1 MYHDNEAVLLSG
13 VRQGDVKSFEAIY
26 RIYSPRL
33 FGNILKLVKSATV
46 AEELLQD
53 VFQRLWEYRERI
65 DPEKCFRS
73 YLFTIAQNLVFDYF
87 NKTSRQRI
95 VENYIQNAGAKALYN
110 FSYLLEEKE
119 IVHILNEAIQQLPPQ
134 RKLVYTLCK
143 VEGRSY
149 EDVSKNLGISIS
161 TISDH
166 IVKATKSIKAYYL
179 SKDVVYNSVL
189 ALVLFFF

>member
-1 MYHDNEAVLLSG
+1 MLLTR
-13 VRQGDVKSFEAIY
+13 VRQGDVQAFEEIY
-26 RIYSPRL
+26 CMYSSRL
-33 FGNILKLVKSATV
+33 YSSILRMVKSASV

-53 VFQRLWEYRERI
+53 VFQRLWEYREKI
-65 DPEKCFRS
+65 DPGKSFRA
-73 YLFTIAQNLVFDYF
+73 YIFTIAQHLVFDYF

-95 VENYIQNAGAKALYN
+95 IENYMQHAGAVHP
-110 FSYLLEEKE
+110 FSYVLEEKE
-119 IVHILNEAIQQLPPQ
+119 TAHILNEAIQQLPPQ

-149 EDVSKNLGISIS
+149 EDVSRNLGISMS

-179 SKDVVYNSVL
+179 SKDIAFI
-189 ALVLFFF
+189 ALLLLS